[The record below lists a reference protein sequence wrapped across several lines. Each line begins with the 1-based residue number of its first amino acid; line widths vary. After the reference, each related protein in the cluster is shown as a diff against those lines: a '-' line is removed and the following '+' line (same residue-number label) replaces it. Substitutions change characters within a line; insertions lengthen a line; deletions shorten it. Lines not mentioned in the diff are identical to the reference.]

1 MRWTRGNM
9 DVLRFYCRRLFRGMF
24 KGSFSC
30 YDMLMCICP
39 GFFLFGFGVAA
50 NAVAIVES
58 MTGHGSWVLLGASV
72 LRLFFDAYLAFY
84 VTGLITTVTE
94 WKQIHAPAYKKI
106 LYTFTFPLFMMT
118 YLPIGVVACFKKV
131 GWKPIVHDRV
141 MNLKE
146 IKSESGA
153 MQNK

>member
-1 MRWTRGNM
+1 MS
-9 DVLRFYCRRLFRGMF
+9 
-24 KGSFSC
+24 SF
-30 YDMLMCICP
+30 II
-39 GFFLFGFGVAA
+39 GVAT
-50 NAVAIVES
+50 NAVAIVEN
-58 MTGHGSWVLLGASV
+58 MTGHGSWALLGASV

-118 YLPIGVVACFKKV
+118 YLPIGVAACFKKV

-141 MNLKE
+141 MSLKE